1 MSNFG
6 DHPAGF
12 FGDSSFYN
20 GVAKQSLRFDAGS
33 SPYLTRTPS
42 SASNRRTFTFS
53 AWIKRGVLDANNV
66 GGQNDTPI
74 FSAASA
80 NNQPQ

>member
-20 GVAKQSLRFDAGS
+20 GVATTSARFDDGS
-33 SPYLTRTPS
+33 SAYLTRTPDE
-42 SASNRRTFTFS
+42 ASNRRTFTWSGWVKRCSPATTNVVFS
-53 AWIKRGVLDANNV
+53 SYVDSSNFFAIRL
-66 GGQNDTPI
+66 
-74 FSAASA
+74 
-80 NNQPQ
+80 